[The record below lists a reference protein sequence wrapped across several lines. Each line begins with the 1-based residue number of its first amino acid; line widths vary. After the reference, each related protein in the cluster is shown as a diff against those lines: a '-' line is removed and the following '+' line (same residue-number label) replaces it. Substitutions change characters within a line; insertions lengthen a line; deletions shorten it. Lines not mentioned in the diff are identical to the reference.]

1 MRTTRTLS
9 LAGILMSS
17 LMVATALTPVR
28 AADMTFERALGV
40 EKEPQNWLLHHGN
53 YQGHRFSAL
62 KEINTD
68 TVKNLKV
75 AFTVALGGFEGG
87 GTRYKFGN
95 LEATPIVEDGVM
107 YVPDGWGSVYAIDVS
122 SGREGTFRWKFD
134 PGTDKAWA
142 GDVACCGV
150 DNRGVALWKDKVIS
164 ISLDGRMFALNK
176 ATGEKGWERK
186 IAEAAIGKTLPRAP
200 RVVRADAIVG
210 AAGGEYG
217 IRGFIDGT
225 DLNTGQQAWRTF
237 TIPGA

>member
-1 MRTTRTLS
+1 MRILS
-9 LAGILMSS
+9 STGLLVGSLLMAS
-17 LMVATALTPVR
+17 ALTPVC
-28 AADMTFERALGV
+28 AADMTFERALNTD
-40 EKEPQNWLLHHGN
+40 KEPQNWLLHHGN

-107 YVPDGWGSVYAIDVS
+107 YVPDGWGSVYAIDL
-122 SGREGTFRWKFD
+122 SGGRKGTCPWKFD

-150 DNRGVALWKDKVIS
+150 DNRGVALWKDKIIS
-164 ISLDGRMFALNK
+164 VALDGRLFALNK
-176 ATGEKGWERK
+176 AAGEKVWERK
-186 IAEAAIGKTLPRAP
+186 IA
-200 RVVRADAIVG
+200 D
-210 AAGGEYG
+210 
-217 IRGFIDGT
+217 
-225 DLNTGQQAWRTF
+225 
-237 TIPGA
+237 PGL